1 MSSLIRNF
9 SIIAHIDAGKSTLAD
24 RMLELTGT
32 VQADKITPQL
42 LDSNPIERERGIT
55 IKLAPVA
62 MDYDGYTLNLID
74 TPGHVDFNYEVERA
88 LQACEG
94 AILLVDATKGVQAQT
109 VANLRLA
116 KNLGLTI
123 IPVVNKV
130 DAPLADVPAAVRQLK
145 QLLNIQ
151 AEPLL
156 VSAKTG
162 EGVTELL
169 QKIITDLPGPLNSD
183 TSISIAPTNK
193 VSHSGLDPESSKDSV
208 IASFGNPNRSNLTPP
223 TESYFQALVFNSTF
237 DTHLGVIAFVK
248 IISGDLKTGDKL
260 SFLNSGQSLTASEI
274 GIFSPVRTEKKVLT
288 AGNVGYII
296 TGLKDIRNVLVGD
309 TLCLS
314 PQIKLV
320 TPIPGF
326 RKIHPNVFLDF
337 YPADGTQYRDLID
350 ALEKLKLNDSSLTTQ
365 GINSPILGQ
374 GVKVGFLGML
384 HSEVV
389 GERLEREFNL
399 PVISVSPSVEYKVKL
414 RSGEEK
420 IFSSPTDFPD
430 PANIAQGYE
439 PMAAV
444 NIVVT
449 SPYVGAV
456 MELCQDLRGN
466 LVNVSYLD
474 ELVEIDYFLPLIE
487 VITALHDSLKS
498 VSQGFA
504 SMDYELAGW
513 QESEL
518 VKLDVLLNHEIFAP
532 MSVITVKEKAY
543 QKGKKIS
550 EKLKEAIPRQQF
562 EIPIQVAIG
571 GSIIAR
577 ETIKAYRKDVDA
589 KLHGGDFTRNL
600 KLLNKQKK
608 GKARMKQF
616 GRVSVPQE
624 AFLAI
629 AKS

>member
-1 MSSLIRNF
+1 MDSLIRNF

-24 RMLELTGT
+24 RMLEITGT

-62 MDYDGYTLNLID
+62 MSYQGYTLNLID

-116 KNLGLTI
+116 KNLGLAI
-123 IPVVNKV
+123 IPVVNKI
-130 DAPLADVPAAVRQLK
+130 DAPLAEVNAASRQIK
-145 QLLNIQ
+145 KLLGIDYD
-151 AEPLL
+151 PLM

-162 EGVTELL
+162 EGVEALL
-169 QKIITDLPGPLNSD
+169 DHIIADLPSPSEIRDLKSE
-183 TSISIAPTNK
+183 IYL
-193 VSHSGLDPESSKDSV
+193 H
-208 IASFGNPNRSNLTPP
+208 
-223 TESYFQALVFNSTF
+223 ALVFNSTF

-248 IISGDLKTGDKL
+248 IISGDLKSGDKL
-260 SFLNSGQSLTASEI
+260 SFLSSGQSLTASEI
-274 GIFSPVRTEKKVLT
+274 GIFSPGRTEKKILT

-309 TLCLS
+309 TVCS
-314 PQIKLV
+314 SSQIKQV
-320 TPIPGF
+320 SPIPGF

-337 YPADGTQYRDLID
+337 YPAEGSQYRDLVD
-350 ALEKLKLNDSSLTTQ
+350 AMEKLKLNDSSLTTQ

-389 GERLEREFNL
+389 GERLEREFGL

-420 IFSSPTDFPD
+420 IFSSPSDFPD
-430 PANIAQGYE
+430 PAIISQGYE

-456 MELCQDLRGN
+456 MELCQELRGN

-487 VITALHDSLKS
+487 VITTLHDSLKS
-498 VSQGFA
+498 VSQGFG
-504 SMDYELAGW
+504 SMNYELAGW
-513 QESEL
+513 QEAEL
-518 VKLDVLLNHEIFAP
+518 VKLDVLLNHELFAP

-543 QKGKKIS
+543 HKGKRIS
-550 EKLKEAIPRQQF
+550 EKLKESIPRQQF

-571 GSIIAR
+571 GQIVAR

>member
-1 MSSLIRNF
+1 MSNLIRNF

-24 RMLELTGT
+24 RMLEITGT

-62 MDYDGYTLNLID
+62 MSYKGFTLNLID

-94 AILLVDATKGVQAQT
+94 ALLLVDATKGVQAQT

-116 KNLGLTI
+116 KNLGLVI
-123 IPVVNKV
+123 IPVVNKI
-130 DAPLADVPAAVRQLK
+130 DAPLADVPAAIRQIK
-145 QLLNIQ
+145 QLLNITS
-151 AEPLL
+151 EPFL

-162 EGVTELL
+162 EGVTDLL
-169 QKIITDLPGPLNSD
+169 DY
-183 TSISIAPTNK
+183 
-193 VSHSGLDPESSKDSV
+193 V
-208 IASFGNPNRSNLTPP
+208 ISNLPSP
-223 TESYFQALVFNSTF
+223 STEDATFQALVFNSTF
-237 DTHLGVIAFVK
+237 DIHLGVIAFVK
-248 IISGDLKTGDKL
+248 IISGNLHLGDKL
-260 SFLNSGQSLTASEI
+260 EFLNSGQSLTASEI
-274 GIFSPVRTEKKVLT
+274 GIFSPGRTEQKTLT

-296 TGLKDIRNVLVGD
+296 TGLKDIRRVLVGD
-309 TLCLS
+309 TLCLATQVKNVD
-314 PQIKLV
+314 PV
-320 TPIPGF
+320 PGF

-337 YPADGTQYRDLID
+337 YPAEGSQYRDLVD

-389 GERLEREFNL
+389 GERLEREFDL
-399 PVISVSPSVEYKVKL
+399 PVISVSPSVEYKVLL

-420 IFSSPTDFPD
+420 IFSSPAEFPD
-430 PANIAQGYE
+430 PAIIAKGFE

-456 MELCQDLRGN
+456 MELCQDLRGT

-504 SMDYELAGW
+504 SMDYELSGW
-513 QESEL
+513 QDAEL
-518 VKLDVLLNHEIFAP
+518 VKLDVLLNHELFAP
-532 MSVITVKEKAY
+532 MSVITVRDKAY
-543 QKGKKIS
+543 YKGKRIS

-571 GSIIAR
+571 GQIIAR
-577 ETIKAYRKDVDA
+577 ETIKAYRKDVDS

>member
-1 MSSLIRNF
+1 MNSNIRNF

-24 RMLELTGT
+24 RLLEITGT
-32 VQADKITPQL
+32 VTLDKMSPQL

-62 MDYDGYTLNLID
+62 MQYQGYTLNLID

-94 AILLVDATKGVQAQT
+94 AVLLVDATKGVQAQT
-109 VANLRLA
+109 VANFRLA
-116 KNLGLTI
+116 KNLGLKI
-123 IPVVNKV
+123 IPVVNKI
-130 DAPLADVPAAVRQLK
+130 DAPLADVGAAVRQIK
-145 QLLNIQ
+145 QLLNITS
-151 AEPLL
+151 EPQLI
-156 VSAKTG
+156 SAKTG
-162 EGVTELL
+162 EGIKELL
-169 QKIITDLPGPLNSD
+169 QKIITDLPSPIT
-183 TSISIAPTNK
+183 TSSP
-193 VSHSGLDPESSKDSV
+193 
-208 IASFGNPNRSNLTPP
+208 
-223 TESYFQALVFNSTF
+223 FQALVFNSTY
-237 DTHLGVIAFVK
+237 DTHLGVIAFIKVM
-248 IISGDLKTGDKL
+248 SGSLNKNDKL
-260 SFLNSGQSLTASEI
+260 SFLSSGQVVTSSEI
-274 GIFSPVRTEKKVLT
+274 GVFSPARIEQKILT

-296 TGLKDIRNVLVGD
+296 TGLKDIRRVLVGD
-309 TLCLS
+309 TLCLATETKDVK
-314 PQIKLV
+314 PV
-320 TPIPGF
+320 EGF

-337 YPADGTQYRDLID
+337 YPADGTQYRDLVD

-399 PVISVSPSVEYKVKL
+399 PVISVSPSVEYKIIL
-414 RSGEEK
+414 RNQEEK
-420 IFSSPTDFPD
+420 LLSSPADFPD
-430 PANIAQGYE
+430 PANISKSFE
-439 PMAAV
+439 PIASV
-444 NIVVT
+444 NIVTT

-456 MELCQDLRGN
+456 MELCQDLRGS

-474 ELVEIDYFLPLIE
+474 QLVEIQYFLPLIE
-487 VITALHDSLKS
+487 VITSLHDSLKS
-498 VSQGFA
+498 VSSGFA
-504 SMDYELAGW
+504 SMDYEIAGW
-513 QESEL
+513 EEAEL
-518 VKLDVLLNHEIFAP
+518 VKLDVLLNHEVFAP
-532 MSVITVKEKAY
+532 MGTITVREKAY
-543 QKGKKIS
+543 QKGKKIA
-550 EKLKEAIPRQQF
+550 EKLKESIPRQQF

-571 GSIIAR
+571 GQVIAR

>member
-1 MSSLIRNF
+1 MSTNIRNF

-32 VQADKITPQL
+32 VTGDQMAPQL

-55 IKLAPVA
+55 IKLAPVT
-62 MDYDGYTLNLID
+62 MEYKGYTLNLID

-94 AILLVDATKGVQAQT
+94 AVLLVDATKGVQAQT

-116 KNLGLTI
+116 KKLGLKI
-123 IPVVNKV
+123 IPVVNKL
-130 DAPLADVPAAVRQLK
+130 DAPLADVPAAVRQIK
-145 QLLNIQ
+145 QLLNIDT
-151 AEPLL
+151 EPLL

-162 EGVTELL
+162 ENVLTLL
-169 QKIITDLPGPLNSD
+169 DKIISDLPSPK
-183 TSISIAPTNK
+183 TS
-193 VSHSGLDPESSKDSV
+193 E
-208 IASFGNPNRSNLTPP
+208 NP
-223 TESYFQALVFNSTF
+223 FQALVFNSIF
-237 DTHLGVIAFVK
+237 DIHLGVIAFVK
-248 IISGDLKTGDKL
+248 IISGDLKTNDKL
-260 SFLNSGQSLTASEI
+260 EFLNSGQSLICSEI
-274 GIFSPVRTEKKVLT
+274 GIFSPGRTEKKVIT

-296 TGLKDIRNVLVGD
+296 TGLKDIRRVMVGD
-309 TLCLS
+309 TLCLAS
-314 PQIKLV
+314 QSKTVNPL
-320 TPIPGF
+320 PGF

-337 YPADGTQYRDLID
+337 YPADGSQYRDLVD

-384 HSEVV
+384 HAEVV
-389 GERLEREFNL
+389 GERLDREFGL
-399 PVISVSPSVEYKVKL
+399 PVISVAPSVEYKVKL
-414 RSGEEK
+414 RNGSEK
-420 IFSSPTDFPD
+420 IFSSAADFPD
-430 PANIAQGYE
+430 PAIIAEGFE

-456 MELCQDLRGN
+456 MELCQDLRGD

-498 VSQGFA
+498 VTQGFG
-504 SMDYELAGW
+504 SLDYELAGW
-513 QESEL
+513 QKAEL
-518 VKLDVLLNHEIFAP
+518 VKLEVLLNHEVFAP
-532 MSVITVKEKAY
+532 MSVITVRTKAY
-543 QKGKKIS
+543 AKGKRMA

-562 EIPIQVAIG
+562 EIPIQVTIG
-571 GSIIAR
+571 GQVISR
-577 ETIKAYRKDVDA
+577 ETIKAYRKDVDS

-616 GRVSVPQE
+616 GRVSVPQD

>member
-1 MSSLIRNF
+1 MSNLIRNF

-24 RMLELTGT
+24 RFLEITGT

-55 IKLAPVA
+55 IKLAPVS
-62 MDYDGYTLNLID
+62 MNYKGRTLNLID

-94 AILLVDATKGVQAQT
+94 AILLIDATKGVQAQT
-109 VANLRLA
+109 IANLRLA

-123 IPVVNKV
+123 IPVVNKI
-130 DAPLADVPAAVRQLK
+130 DAPLADISASIRQAK
-145 QLLNIQ
+145 QLLGLNND
-151 AEPLL
+151 PLL
-156 VSAKTG
+156 ISAKTG

-169 QKIITDLPGPLNSD
+169 NKIISDLPGP
-183 TSISIAPTNK
+183 TSSLRDSYSNQSNPSPT
-193 VSHSGLDPESSKDSV
+193 SPSV
-208 IASFGNPNRSNLTPP
+208 IARPAPAGRGNLTPSDVP
-223 TESYFQALVFNSTF
+223 LHALVFNSTF

-248 IISGDLKTGDKL
+248 IISGDLKFGDKL
-260 SFLNSGQSLTASEI
+260 SFLSSGQSLTASEI
-274 GIFSPVRTEKKVLT
+274 GIFSPGRTKKEVLT
-288 AGNVGYII
+288 IGNVGYII
-296 TGLKDIRNVLVGD
+296 TGLKDIRHVLVGD
-309 TLCLS
+309 TLCLTS
-314 PQIKLV
+314 QIKLV
-320 TPIPGF
+320 SPIPGF

-337 YPADGTQYRDLID
+337 YPADGSQYRDLVD

-389 GERLEREFNL
+389 GERLEREFGL

-420 IFSSPTDFPD
+420 IFSSPSDFPD
-430 PANIAQGYE
+430 PAIISQGFE

-498 VSQGFA
+498 VSQGFG
-504 SMDYELAGW
+504 SMNYGLAGW
-513 QESEL
+513 QEAEL
-518 VKLDVLLNHEIFAP
+518 VKLDVLLNHELFAP
-532 MSVITVKEKAY
+532 MSVITVKEIAY
-543 QKGKKIS
+543 YKGKRIS

-571 GSIIAR
+571 GQIVAR

-629 AKS
+629 TKS

>member
-1 MSSLIRNF
+1 MDSLIRNF

-24 RMLELTGT
+24 RMLEITGT

-62 MDYDGYTLNLID
+62 MNYGGFTLNLID

-123 IPVVNKV
+123 IPVVNKI
-130 DAPLADVPAAVRQLK
+130 DAPLAEVKAASRQIK
-145 QLLNIQ
+145 QLLGIDSD
-151 AEPLL
+151 PLL

-162 EGVTELL
+162 EGVAELL
-169 QKIITDLPGPLNSD
+169 NKIISDLP
-183 TSISIAPTNK
+183 APK
-193 VSHSGLDPESSKDSV
+193 
-208 IASFGNPNRSNLTPP
+208 
-223 TESYFQALVFNSTF
+223 TEEKALQALVFNSTF

-248 IISGDLKTGDKL
+248 IISGNLHSGDKMVFL
-260 SFLNSGQSLTASEI
+260 SSGQSLTASEI
-274 GIFSPVRTEKKVLT
+274 GIFSPGRTEKKVLT

-296 TGLKDIRNVLVGD
+296 TGLKDIRHVLVGD
-309 TLCLS
+309 TVCLAT
-314 PQIKLV
+314 QIKLV
-320 TPIPGF
+320 SPIPGF

-337 YPADGTQYRDLID
+337 YPADGSQYRDLVD

-389 GERLEREFNL
+389 GERLEREFGL
-399 PVISVSPSVEYKVKL
+399 PVISVSPSVEYKVRL

-420 IFSSPTDFPD
+420 IFSSPSDFPD
-430 PANIAQGYE
+430 PAIISQGFE

-456 MELCQDLRGN
+456 MELCQDLRGS

-498 VSQGFA
+498 VSQGFG
-504 SMDYELAGW
+504 SMNYEPAGW
-513 QESEL
+513 QEAEL
-518 VKLDVLLNHEIFAP
+518 VKLDVLLNHELFAP
-532 MSVITVKEKAY
+532 MSSITVKEKAY
-543 QKGKKIS
+543 YKGKKIS

-571 GSIIAR
+571 GQIVAR

-616 GRVSVPQE
+616 GKVAVPQE

>member
-1 MSSLIRNF
+1 MSNSIRNF

-24 RMLELTGT
+24 RMLEITGT

-55 IKLAPVA
+55 IKLAPVT
-62 MDYDGYTLNLID
+62 MKYTCHRDTVSPQIESYTLNLID

-94 AILLVDATKGVQAQT
+94 ALLLVDATKGVQAQT
-109 VANLRLA
+109 V
-116 KNLGLTI
+116 
-123 IPVVNKV
+123 VNKI
-130 DAPLADVPAAVRQLK
+130 DAPLADTPAAIRQLK
-145 QLLNIQ
+145 QLLSLGKDPFLI
-151 AEPLL
+151 
-156 VSAKTG
+156 SAKTG
-162 EGVTELL
+162 EGVKNLL
-169 QKIITDLPGPLNSD
+169 DHIISDLPGPSD
-183 TSISIAPTNK
+183 ICNLSSEISKP
-193 VSHSGLDPESSKDSV
+193 
-208 IASFGNPNRSNLTPP
+208 
-223 TESYFQALVFNSTF
+223 FQALVFNSTF

-248 IISGDLKTGDKL
+248 IVSGDLHHGDKL
-260 SFLNSGQSLTASEI
+260 EFLNSGQSLTASEI
-274 GIFSPVRTEKKVLT
+274 GIFSPGRTEKKILT
-288 AGNVGYII
+288 FGNVGYII
-296 TGLKDIRNVLVGD
+296 TGLKDIRRVLVGD

-314 PQIKLV
+314 TQVKNV
-320 TPIPGF
+320 SPIPGF
-326 RKIHPNVFLDF
+326 RKIHPNVFLDL
-337 YPADGTQYRDLID
+337 YPAEGSQYRDLVE

-384 HSEVV
+384 HAEVV
-389 GERLEREFNL
+389 GERLEREFGL
-399 PVISVSPSVEYKVKL
+399 PVISVSPSVEYKVQL

-420 IFSSPTDFPD
+420 NFSSPTDFPD
-430 PANIAQGYE
+430 PAVITKSYE
-439 PMAAV
+439 PMATV

-456 MELCQDLRGN
+456 MELCQELRGS
-466 LVNVSYLD
+466 LVNLSYLD

-498 VSQGFA
+498 VSQGFG
-504 SMDYELAGW
+504 SMDYELSGW
-513 QESEL
+513 QEAEL
-518 VKLDVLLNHEIFAP
+518 VKLDVLLNHELFTP

-543 QKGKKIS
+543 YKGKKIS

-571 GSIIAR
+571 GQIIAR

-600 KLLNKQKK
+600 KLLSKQKK

>member
-1 MSSLIRNF
+1 MPNLIRNF

-24 RMLELTGT
+24 RMLEITGT
-32 VQADKITPQL
+32 VQPDKITPQL
-42 LDSNPIERERGIT
+42 LDTNPIERERGIT
-55 IKLAPVA
+55 IKLAPVS
-62 MDYDGYTLNLID
+62 MSYSCHRDTVSPQNETYTLNLID

-94 AILLVDATKGVQAQT
+94 ALLLVDATKGVQAQT

-116 KNLGLTI
+116 KNLDLTI
-123 IPVVNKV
+123 IPVINKI
-130 DAPLADVPAAVRQLK
+130 DAPLADVPAATRQIK
-145 QLLNIQ
+145 QLLGLST
-151 AEPLL
+151 EPFLI
-156 VSAKTG
+156 SAKTG
-162 EGVTELL
+162 EGVPALL
-169 QKIITDLPGPLNSD
+169 DHIVSDLPAPRTNNLAPITNNS
-183 TSISIAPTNK
+183 P
-193 VSHSGLDPESSKDSV
+193 V
-208 IASFGNPNRSNLTPP
+208 
-223 TESYFQALVFNSTF
+223 FQALVFNSTF

-260 SFLNSGQSLTASEI
+260 TFLSSGQSLLSSEI
-274 GIFSPVRTEKKVLT
+274 GIFSPDRRPQKTLT
-288 AGNVGYII
+288 AGNVGYIV
-296 TGLKDIRNVLVGD
+296 TGIKDIRHVSVGD
-309 TLCLS
+309 TLCRS
-314 PQIKLV
+314 SEVKRV
-320 TPIPGF
+320 APIPGF
-326 RKIHPNVFLDF
+326 RKIHPNVFLDL
-337 YPADGTQYRDLID
+337 YPAEGSQYRDLVD

-384 HSEVV
+384 HAEVV

-414 RSGEEK
+414 RNGDEK
-420 IFSSPTDFPD
+420 IFSSASDFPD
-430 PANIAQGYE
+430 PAIIAEGFE
-439 PMAAV
+439 PLAAV

-456 MELCQDLRGN
+456 MELCQDLRGD

-474 ELVEIDYFLPLIE
+474 ELVEIEYFLPLIE

-498 VSQGFA
+498 VTQGFG
-504 SMDYELAGW
+504 SLDYELSGW
-513 QESEL
+513 QKAEL
-518 VKLDVLLNHEIFAP
+518 VKLEVLLNHEVFAP
-532 MSVITVKEKAY
+532 MNVITVKQKAY
-543 QKGKKIS
+543 AKGKKMA

-571 GSIIAR
+571 GQIVAR
-577 ETIKAYRKDVDA
+577 ETIKAYRKDVDS

-600 KLLNKQKK
+600 KLLKKQKK

>member
-1 MSSLIRNF
+1 
-9 SIIAHIDAGKSTLAD
+9 
-24 RMLELTGT
+24 MLEITGT

-62 MDYDGYTLNLID
+62 MSHKGYTLNLID

-94 AILLVDATKGVQAQT
+94 ALLLVDATKGVQAQT

-123 IPVVNKV
+123 IPVVNKI
-130 DAPLADVPAAVRQLK
+130 DAPLADTPAAIRQLK
-145 QLLNIQ
+145 QLLNIIT
-151 AEPLL
+151 EPFL

-162 EGVTELL
+162 EGVKNLL
-169 QKIITDLPGPLNSD
+169 DHIISDLPGPSLRG
-183 TSISIAPTNK
+183 AK
-193 VSHSGLDPESSKDSV
+193 RRG
-208 IASFGNPNRSNLTPP
+208 NLTPSDTP
-223 TESYFQALVFNSTF
+223 FQALVFNSTF

-248 IISGDLKTGDKL
+248 IVSGDLHHGDKL
-260 SFLNSGQSLTASEI
+260 EFLNSGQSLTASEI
-274 GIFSPVRTEKKVLT
+274 GIFSPGRTEKKIIT
-288 AGNVGYII
+288 SGNVGYII
-296 TGLKDIRNVLVGD
+296 TGLKDIRRVLVGD

-314 PQIKLV
+314 TQIKQV
-320 TPIPGF
+320 SPIPGF
-326 RKIHPNVFLDF
+326 RKIHPNVFLDL
-337 YPADGTQYRDLID
+337 YPAEGSQYRDLVD

-384 HSEVV
+384 HAEVV
-389 GERLEREFNL
+389 GERLEREFGL
-399 PVISVSPSVEYKVKL
+399 PVISVSPSVEYKVQL

-420 IFSSPTDFPD
+420 CFSSPADFPD
-430 PANIAQGYE
+430 PAVITKSYE

-456 MELCQDLRGN
+456 MELCQDLRGS

-487 VITALHDSLKS
+487 VITTLHDSLKS

-504 SMDYELAGW
+504 SMDYELSGW
-513 QESEL
+513 QEAEL
-518 VKLDVLLNHEIFAP
+518 VKLDVLLNHELFTP

-543 QKGKKIS
+543 YKGKRIS

-571 GSIIAR
+571 GQIIAR

-600 KLLNKQKK
+600 KLLSKQKK

-629 AKS
+629 AKT

>member
-24 RMLELTGT
+24 RLMEITGA
-32 VQADKITPQL
+32 VKGDKMTPQL

-55 IKLAPVA
+55 IKLAPVS
-62 MDYDGYTLNLID
+62 MTYHGYSLNLID

-123 IPVVNKV
+123 IPVINKI
-130 DAPLADVPAAVRQLK
+130 DAPLADVPAATRQIK
-145 QLLNIQ
+145 LLLGLQ
-151 AEPLL
+151 SDPLF

-162 EGVTELL
+162 EGVENLL
-169 QKIITDLPGPLNSD
+169 EKIISDLPSPK
-183 TSISIAPTNK
+183 TSVIPS
-193 VSHSGLDPESSKDSV
+193 VVEGSHSTAP
-208 IASFGNPNRSNLTPP
+208 
-223 TESYFQALVFNSTF
+223 FQALVFNSTF

-248 IISGDLKTGDKL
+248 IITGNLNAGDKL
-260 SFLNSGQSLTASEI
+260 SFLSSGQSLTSQEI
-274 GIFSPVRTEKKVLT
+274 GIFSPGRTEKKILT
-288 AGNVGYII
+288 SGSVGYII

-314 PQIKLV
+314 HQVKLV
-320 TPIPGF
+320 SPIPGF

-337 YPADGTQYRDLID
+337 YPAEGSQYRDLLD

-399 PVISVSPSVEYKVKL
+399 PVISVSPSVEYKVAV
-414 RSGEEK
+414 RSGDEK
-420 IFSSPTDFPD
+420 IFSSPADFPD
-430 PANIAQGYE
+430 PATIVQGYE

-474 ELVEIDYFLPLIE
+474 QLVEIDYFLPLIE

-513 QESEL
+513 QEAEL
-518 VKLDVLLNHEIFAP
+518 VKLDVLLNHELFAP
-532 MSVITVKEKAY
+532 MSVITVREKAY
-543 QKGKKIS
+543 QKGKKVA

-571 GSIIAR
+571 GQIVAR

-616 GRVSVPQE
+616 GKVSVPQE

>member
-1 MSSLIRNF
+1 
-9 SIIAHIDAGKSTLAD
+9 
-24 RMLELTGT
+24 MLEITGT

-62 MDYDGYTLNLID
+62 MNYRGHTLNLID

-94 AILLVDATKGVQAQT
+94 ALLLVDATKGVQAQT

-123 IPVVNKV
+123 IPVVNKI
-130 DAPLADVPAAVRQLK
+130 DAPLANTPAAIRQLK
-145 QLLNIQ
+145 QLLSL
-151 AEPLL
+151 EKDPFL

-162 EGVTELL
+162 EGVENLL
-169 QKIITDLPGPLNSD
+169 DHIISDLP
-183 TSISIAPTNK
+183 APR
-193 VSHSGLDPESSKDSV
+193 VIPSAVEGSH
-208 IASFGNPNRSNLTPP
+208 P
-223 TESYFQALVFNSTF
+223 THPFQALVFNSIF

-248 IISGDLKTGDKL
+248 IVSGDLHHGDKL
-260 SFLNSGQSLTASEI
+260 EFLNSGQSLTAFEI
-274 GIFSPVRTEKKVLT
+274 GIFSPGRTEKKIIT
-288 AGNVGYII
+288 SGNVGYII
-296 TGLKDIRNVLVGD
+296 TGLKDIRRVLVGD

-314 PQIKLV
+314 TQV
-320 TPIPGF
+320 RQVSPIPGF
-326 RKIHPNVFLDF
+326 RKIHPNVFLDL
-337 YPADGTQYRDLID
+337 YPAEGSQYRDLVD
-350 ALEKLKLNDSSLTTQ
+350 ALEKLKLNDSSLTTL

-384 HSEVV
+384 HAEVV
-389 GERLEREFNL
+389 GERLEREFGL
-399 PVISVSPSVEYKVKL
+399 PVISVSPSVEYKVQL

-420 IFSSPTDFPD
+420 FFSSPADFPD
-430 PANIAQGYE
+430 PAVITKSYE
-439 PMAAV
+439 PMATV

-456 MELCQDLRGN
+456 MELCQGLRGS

-487 VITALHDSLKS
+487 VITTLHDSLKS

-504 SMDYELAGW
+504 SMDYELSGW
-513 QESEL
+513 QEAEL
-518 VKLDVLLNHEIFAP
+518 VKLDVLLNHELFTP

-543 QKGKKIS
+543 YKGKRIS

-571 GSIIAR
+571 GQIIAR